1 MMSASP
7 SPARKVSVV
16 ITTYNRASYV
26 RQAID
31 SVLCQTM
38 KDFELIVV
46 DDGST
51 DDTIEALAP
60 YRDRIRYVRTE
71 NGGPAR
77 ARNVG
82 MALSRG
88 DYVCWLDSDDLFHP
102 AKLALQSAILDA
114 YPDLGMVW
122 TECSAFDDHGLWL
135 DFHLRTYHETAYR
148 RGGVTYNNL
157 FDSKM
162 AISQIDTATAAI
174 PSDSRL
180 EWTLSIHRPHLS
192 IRYLTNIV
200 VFTNSMMFR
209 RKILDAIGMQNPRF
223 AFFHDME
230 FALRI
235 CRDHRVAFLDV
246 PVYQIRYHPDQ
257 ISTTVGE
264 RAAWISIR
272 KQQDLLRILK
282 EHGVRDRAYYR
293 AHKEVIDRQVSRLC
307 RVVAVLLLAY
317 DRGSPHQQAYFPRRA
332 RAYLRGAAKAGRPH
346 RLLWLSSYM
355 PRTVRRV
362 LIKVESLVTNMRRR
376 LPRRADP

>member
-1 MMSASP
+1 MMSVSS
-7 SPARKVSVV
+7 SPATKVSVV

-31 SVLCQTM
+31 SVLCQTLRN
-38 KDFELIVV
+38 FELIVV

-51 DDTIEALAP
+51 DNTNEVLGP
-60 YRDRIRYVRTE
+60 YRDRIRYIRTE

-88 DYVCWLDSDDLFHP
+88 EYLCWLDSDDLFHP
-102 AKLALQSAILDA
+102 VKLAMQSAMLDA
-114 YPDLGMVW
+114 FPDVGMVW

-135 DFHLRTYHETAYR
+135 DYHLRTYHDPAYR
-148 RGGVTYNNL
+148 RGGVTYDNL
-157 FDSKM
+157 FDSRT
-162 AISQIDTATAAI
+162 AIGQIDAANAAI
-174 PSDSRL
+174 PSDSSWSGRYL
-180 EWTLSIHRPHLS
+180 YTGRIFD
-192 IRYLTNIV
+192 RYLTNIV

-209 RKILDAIGMQNPRF
+209 RTILSATGLQNPRF
-223 AFFHDME
+223 AFFEEME

-246 PVYQIRYHPDQ
+246 PLYQIRYHPGQ
-257 ISTTVGE
+257 ISTTAGPL
-264 RAAWISIR
+264 APWISIK

-282 EHGVRDRAYYR
+282 EHGVRDGVYYR
-293 AHKEVIDRQVSRLC
+293 AHKDVVDRQVARLC

-317 DRGSPHQQAYFPRRA
+317 DRGSPHQLAYFPRRA
-332 RAYLRGAAKAGRPH
+332 RAYLSGAAKAGRPY

-362 LIKVESLVTNMRRR
+362 LLKLESLVTNMRRR
-376 LPRRADP
+376 RAR